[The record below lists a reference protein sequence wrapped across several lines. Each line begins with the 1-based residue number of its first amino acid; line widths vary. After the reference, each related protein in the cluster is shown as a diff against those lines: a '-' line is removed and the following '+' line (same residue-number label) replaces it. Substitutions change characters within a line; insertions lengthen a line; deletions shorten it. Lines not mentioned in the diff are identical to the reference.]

1 MTDDGQAQRTDHAPA
16 GHPLGSPATG
26 NRYDRMEWAGAFGDL
41 GTLIPFV
48 VGYIGV
54 LGMDPGAVLLPLGL
68 AMVACGVYYR
78 TPFPVQPM
86 KAIAAIAITQS
97 AQTAVITP
105 SVVVGA
111 ALATGVIW
119 LLLGLTGAAGRLA
132 GCVPKAVTS
141 GIVLGLGLGF
151 VVDGLGMMASH
162 WPIAAV
168 GLGLTLAM
176 LRSRRLPAMFVLLMF
191 GAICGAVLDPAA
203 MQALLSGAIEAEA
216 PRFALAAIGWNDLVV
231 GTLFLALPQLPLT
244 LGNAVIAI
252 RDENNRLFPD
262 RPVSERGVAIS
273 TGLINLAGATIGG
286 IPMCHGAGGMA
297 GHVAFG
303 ARSGG
308 ALVIVGTILTVLA
321 VLFGGSVEALFRL
334 FPAAILGVILAITGG
349 QLVLASRVVERRGAE
364 LVVAL
369 ATAAVASWNVGA
381 AFVVG
386 LIASALLR
394 VLARRDGDPS
404 VH

>member
-168 GLGLTLAM
+168 GLGLTLAL

-308 ALVIVGTILTVLA
+308 ALVIVGTILAVLA
-321 VLFGGSVEALFRL
+321 VLFGDSVEALFSL

-369 ATAAVASWNVGA
+369 ATAVVAGWNVGA

>member
-1 MTDDGQAQRTDHAPA
+1 MTDDGKAQRTDHAPA
-16 GHPLGSPATG
+16 GRPLGSPATG

-168 GLGLTLAM
+168 GLGLTLAL

>member
-105 SVVVGA
+105 SAVVGA

-168 GLGLTLAM
+168 GLGLTLAL

>member
-105 SVVVGA
+105 SAVVGA

-132 GCVPKAVTS
+132 GYVPKAVTT

-151 VVDGLGMMASH
+151 VVDGLGMMAGH

-168 GLGLTLAM
+168 GLGLTLAL
-176 LRSRRLPAMFVLLMF
+176 LRSRRVPAMFVLLLF

-203 MQALLSGAIEAEA
+203 MRALLSGAIEAEA
-216 PRFALAAIGWNDLVV
+216 PGFALAEIGWNDLVV